1 MLKYCGA
8 ALCALAA
15 ILILRSQKSEFSG
28 FVSLAASVILLGAA
42 CISFFPVMEF
52 VAESVADTGFSEY
65 FGTLMKALGIT
76 LLVQLCSQVCRDAG
90 EAALASKLELVGKA
104 EILLLCLPLV
114 SELIALAGEMMR
126 I

>member
-15 ILILRSQKSEFSG
+15 ILILRAQKSEFSG
-28 FVSLAASVILLGAA
+28 FVSLGASIVLLGAA
-42 CISFFPVMEF
+42 CISFFPVVEF
-52 VAESVADTGFSEY
+52 VSDITVETGFSKYLE
-65 FGTLMKALGIT
+65 TLLKALGIT
-76 LLVQLCSQVCRDAG
+76 LLVQLCSQICRDAG

-104 EILLLCLPLV
+104 EILLLCLPLI
-114 SELIALAGEMMR
+114 SELITLAGEMMR